1 MIMVL
6 QSCCIF
12 YSCVPVP
19 ITRRRVSNSNLETRH
34 SWGET
39 PPFSYEV
46 IPLAVKPLNK
56 VIDKDREEQ

>member
-19 ITRRRVSNSNLETRH
+19 ITRRRISNSNLETRH

-39 PPFSYEV
+39 PHFSYEMK
-46 IPLAVKPLNK
+46 PLAVRPLNK
-56 VIDKDREEQ
+56 VIDKDNEEQ

>member
-6 QSCCIF
+6 RSYCIF

-19 ITRRRVSNSNLETRH
+19 ITRRRISNSNVETRYR
-34 SWGET
+34 WGES

-46 IPLAVKPLNK
+46 IPLAVKPLNTFT
-56 VIDKDREEQ
+56 DKNDEEQ